1 VSSELKTNKVSPATG
16 TAFTLGDSGDTFT
29 LPSGGTL
36 TVASGATITN
46 SGTATG
52 FGKVLQVVSANKTD
66 TASSTSES
74 FVSSGLEVS
83 ITPSSTSNKILVLAQ
98 PTIGGDAGSAA
109 LGVILQ
115 RDSTVLNQADAAS
128 NRGRYSSEYWFQYG
142 GYDIHVMPIIYLDSP
157 SSTSSL
163 TYKVMYK
170 TNSASYAVY
179 LNRSSA
185 DTDNS
190 SYGRGAS
197 TITVME
203 IAG

>member
-1 VSSELKTNKVSPATG
+1 MATLETNLVQPSTG
-16 TAFTLGDSGDTFT
+16 TNLQLGAAGDTVDI
-29 LPSGGTL
+29 P
-36 TVASGATITN
+36 SGATLDVT
-46 SGTATG
+46 GATVTG
-52 FGKVLQVVSANKTD
+52 LTTGKVLQVVSANKTD

-128 NRGRYSSEYWFQYG
+128 NRGRYSSEYWYQYG